1 MRGKGEEEEEE
12 EEEEGSS
19 SSQLLPVVAMS
30 SIEWS
35 IGVAAKHKFSR
46 AVFGA
51 ACTANPL
58 ASAQTKHMDALRSVS
73 EEPTRACVCVAHED
87 GGGRLAKCMESQGAV
102 AHGSAARISGTARA
116 PVASRASEI
125 IFVGTV
131 VNIVGYGRGFKRR
144 FLRGRVAVPR
154 CSSQHFRLLLSA
166 SSR

>member
-1 MRGKGEEEEEE
+1 M
-12 EEEEGSS
+12 
-19 SSQLLPVVAMS
+19 
-30 SIEWS
+30 
-35 IGVAAKHKFSR
+35 
-46 AVFGA
+46 
-51 ACTANPL
+51 
-58 ASAQTKHMDALRSVS
+58 
-73 EEPTRACVCVAHED
+73 
-87 GGGRLAKCMESQGAV
+87 AKCMESQGAV

-166 SSR
+166 SSRRYTCPCCLIANLLCPCTALLAGLSSALW